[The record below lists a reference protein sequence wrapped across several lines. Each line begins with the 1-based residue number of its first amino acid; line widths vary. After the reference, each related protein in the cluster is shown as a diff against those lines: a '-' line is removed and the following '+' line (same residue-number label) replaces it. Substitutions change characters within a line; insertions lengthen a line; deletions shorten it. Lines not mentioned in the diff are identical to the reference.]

1 MINKVIHYCW
11 FGGQPLDSRG
21 KKCLESW
28 KKYFPNYEII
38 QWNESNFDVS
48 RLDFMSQ
55 AYKDKKWAFV
65 SDVARLLIVYE
76 NGGLYF
82 DTDVEV
88 IQSYEDILNDDTEA
102 FFGLECDGHVSSG
115 LGFGAVKG
123 HPILKK
129 LIREYETLDY
139 SQYKDRLGDVA
150 CPVLTTNLLIREG
163 FIQENKK
170 QKIGNITFY
179 PSIYFAPIDYR
190 TGKMRQSDLT
200 HSIHWYNASWKN
212 DNERKEQENLRKI
225 IAICGTN
232 KGEKI
237 YGVIHCI
244 KEEGFWKYLLKR
256 FNKYVLKGK
265 NNV

>member
-38 QWNESNFDVS
+38 QWNENNFDVS

-88 IQSYEDILNDDTEA
+88 IRSIDDLLENDA
-102 FFGLECDGHVSSG
+102 FFGFENDSFVATG
-115 LGFGAVKG
+115 LGFGAIKGQASVKAM
-123 HPILKK
+123 L
-129 LIREYETLDY
+129 
-139 SQYKDRLGDVA
+139 Q
-150 CPVLTTNLLIREG
+150 
-163 FIQENKK
+163 
-170 QKIGNITFY
+170 
-179 PSIYFAPIDYR
+179 
-190 TGKMRQSDLT
+190 
-200 HSIHWYNASWKN
+200 
-212 DNERKEQENLRKI
+212 
-225 IAICGTN
+225 
-232 KGEKI
+232 
-237 YGVIHCI
+237 
-244 KEEGFWKYLLKR
+244 KR
-256 FNKYVLKGK
+256 FLG
-265 NNV
+265 